1 MKPNNLGKVFLV
13 DECRKITMTEYITR
27 AKAQLKEALLS
38 SELSMFDTP
47 IDFTTSTTGF
57 GGTRHWFVCPLCK
70 ERKGVLFVHPMNQ
83 EIGCRTCLGIEYRT
97 QRYKG
102 MIEEK

>member
-1 MKPNNLGKVFLV
+1 
-13 DECRKITMTEYITR
+13 
-27 AKAQLKEALLS
+27 
-38 SELSMFDTP
+38 
-47 IDFTTSTTGF
+47 
-57 GGTRHWFVCPLCK
+57 
-70 ERKGVLFVHPMNQ
+70 MNQ